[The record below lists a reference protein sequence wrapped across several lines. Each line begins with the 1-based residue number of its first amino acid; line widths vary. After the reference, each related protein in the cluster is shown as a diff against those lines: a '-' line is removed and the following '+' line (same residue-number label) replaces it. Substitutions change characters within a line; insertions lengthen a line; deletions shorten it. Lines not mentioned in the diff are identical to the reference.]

1 MLKGDLFLVLTYSG
15 LSKTRFP
22 SVRCYWECFV
32 VLVATLYLGLKS
44 QTSRAA
50 SGKKSCNGG
59 VNFVGVFLFCFG
71 LLYFLRWK
79 TVVFE

>member
-1 MLKGDLFLVLTYSG
+1 M
-15 LSKTRFP
+15 
-22 SVRCYWECFV
+22 
-32 VLVATLYLGLKS
+32 VLVATLYLDLKS